1 MSGTIFVCMQPDV
14 CCEQAW
20 LTLLWYKRRGYCSLQ
35 RAHLQYVHHNL
46 IKEVK
51 VQERRDFAQVGWGE
65 VIVGWTAPGENTKAK
80 YTNLTWYYV
89 CMYVS
94 GDKQLETWKEV
105 ATHTVMIRM
114 YIRIYIIHI
123 HGHYVYIHMYT

>member
-1 MSGTIFVCMQPDV
+1 MSGTIFVCMQSDV

-20 LTLLWYKRRGYCSLQ
+20 LTLLWYKRKGYCSLQ
-35 RAHLQYVHHNL
+35 QAHLQYVHHNL

-80 YTNLTWYYV
+80 YTKPYMVL
-89 CMYVS
+89 CMYVCIRRQTTGNIERGS
-94 GDKQLETWKEV
+94 H
-105 ATHTVMIRM
+105 THCHDTYV
-114 YIRIYIIHI
+114 YVYIIHI

>member
-14 CCEQAW
+14 YCEQAW

-35 RAHLQYVHHNL
+35 RAHLQHVHHNL

-65 VIVGWTAPGENTKAK
+65 VIVRWTAPGETQKRS
-80 YTNLTWYYV
+80 TQTLHGIMYV
-89 CMYVS
+89 CMY
-94 GDKQLETWKEV
+94 QETDNWNIERGSH
-105 ATHTVMIRM
+105 THCHDT
-114 YIRIYIIHI
+114 YI
-123 HGHYVYIHMYT
+123 YVYIYMDINLY